1 MQAAATDLRI
11 LASAEWW
18 KEPDAL
24 DVEALR
30 ERVRGVMPFLAGE
43 GQEAIVVDQEDEVR
57 DGGDPGGELVDIRS
71 YRQKAIDWLAE
82 HGNDPAVAKIR
93 NLEKLDPED
102 WTALEDILW
111 HRNGDESAYRAEIGE
126 KPLAAF
132 VRSVV
137 GIDQDAVNAKY
148 GEFLTGNV
156 LNPMQQD
163 FVRTIIEYVRQT
175 GDITPDDIL
184 DRPPFADTNMQE
196 LFLDKFA
203 VVRNL
208 VESLHDLVAA

>member
-1 MQAAATDLRI
+1 
-11 LASAEWW
+11 
-18 KEPDAL
+18 
-24 DVEALR
+24 
-30 ERVRGVMPFLAGE
+30 MPFLAGE
-43 GQEAIVVDQEDEVR
+43 GREAIVVDQEDEVR
-57 DGGDPGGELVDIRS
+57 DGGDPGGDLVDIRS
-71 YRQKAIDWLAE
+71 YRQKAIDWLAD
-82 HGNDPAVAKIR
+82 HGDDPVVAKIR
-93 NLEKLDPED
+93 NLEKLSPED
-102 WTALEDILW
+102 WSRLEDVLW
-111 HRNGDESAYRAEIGE
+111 RKIGGEEDYHAEIGD

-132 VRSVV
+132 VRSIV

-208 VESLHDLVAA
+208 VESLHNLVAA